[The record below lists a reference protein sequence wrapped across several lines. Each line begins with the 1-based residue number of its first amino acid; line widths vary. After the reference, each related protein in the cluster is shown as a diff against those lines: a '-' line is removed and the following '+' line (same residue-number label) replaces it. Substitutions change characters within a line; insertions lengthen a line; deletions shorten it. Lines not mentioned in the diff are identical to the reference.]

1 MAWTAKIKAVE
12 KQGGKIHVVINYS
25 DGQTTFDEDFFTT
38 SPRTLNDIVASRVTE
53 LTTLDTYF
61 TTLASGAVIS
71 QTPTPPIAVPPAAIN
86 KAAWF
91 RDWGRLQNCNL
102 LITAGI
108 LTGLEPAYTTLK
120 QSVKDNF
127 LPAYIADM

>member
-12 KQGGKIHVVINYS
+12 KQGGRIHVVINYS
-25 DGQTTFDEDFFTT
+25 DGQDFFTA
-38 SPRTLNDIVASRVTE
+38 SPRTLNDIVASRVSE

-61 TTLASGAVIS
+61 ATLASGAVIS
-71 QTPTPPIAVPPAAIN
+71 QIPTPAPTVPQATLS

-91 RDWGRLQNCNL
+91 RDRQRLQSCNL
-102 LITAGI
+102 LITAGV

-127 LPAYIADM
+127 LPAYIADL